1 MAISDWQRDEQDNLV
16 LHVLTDW
23 HLIAMSMVG
32 LVRLEH
38 AQSQQQLEAGATESI
53 QLALDA
59 TRLRALATDLE
70 KLAQRLDELDVESR
84 Q

>member
-1 MAISDWQRDEQDNLV
+1 MAVSDWERDALDNLV

-23 HLIAMSMVG
+23 QMIAMPSFG

-38 AQSQQQLEAGATESI
+38 VASQQALAEDARESL

-70 KLAQRLDELDVESR
+70 ALAQRLDELAAEPR